1 MSKTDLEIQYEQIQE
16 KIDSLPKGYLSK
28 KKINGKER
36 IYRQWNENG
45 KKYSKYVPN
54 DEISLV
60 SKEIEIRKNLENILS
75 SISSYAL
82 EMNSSKRRVSS
93 NKKHGISYFVGK
105 DLKGLIED

>member
-45 KKYSKYVPN
+45 KNIVNMCQMKKYHWFQ
-54 DEISLV
+54 
-60 SKEIEIRKNLENILS
+60 
-75 SISSYAL
+75 
-82 EMNSSKRRVSS
+82 
-93 NKKHGISYFVGK
+93 KK
-105 DLKGLIED
+105 

>member
-45 KKYSKYVPN
+45 KKYSK
-54 DEISLV
+54 
-60 SKEIEIRKNLENILS
+60 
-75 SISSYAL
+75 
-82 EMNSSKRRVSS
+82 
-93 NKKHGISYFVGK
+93 
-105 DLKGLIED
+105 